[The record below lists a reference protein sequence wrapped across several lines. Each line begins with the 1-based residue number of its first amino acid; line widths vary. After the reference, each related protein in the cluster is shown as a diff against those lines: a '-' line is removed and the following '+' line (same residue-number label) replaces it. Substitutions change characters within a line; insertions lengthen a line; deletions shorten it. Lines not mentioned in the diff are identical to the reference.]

1 MCYLNRN
8 VKFKNF
14 MHSESREEKFSKG
27 IVGDK
32 MRLRFWNKH
41 LKMDIVFMQLA
52 RYNWMHERV
61 VWYQQSTPG
70 NLTDKHNV
78 SRLQVDA

>member
-32 MRLRFWNKH
+32 MRLRF
-41 LKMDIVFMQLA
+41 
-52 RYNWMHERV
+52 
-61 VWYQQSTPG
+61 
-70 NLTDKHNV
+70 
-78 SRLQVDA
+78 